1 MDDKTYL
8 VSYIASDGLAT
19 KGFYF
24 DANVD
29 TGDIK
34 DIKSILSPAE
44 I

>member
-24 DANVD
+24 DVNVD

-34 DIKSILSPAE
+34 RYKKAS
-44 I
+44 